1 MIRSKIV
8 RSEKAN
14 LVALFAVVIV
24 WLRAIAAAAVVIIVA
39 AVTIVAADY
48 DPVRQQ
54 CACVCMCIVSRHFI
68 DQYKIHC
75 ANSFQLIK
83 LCNIYDI
90 EFCLFSNAKLWRLF
104 CFFFTT
110 FRLCLFIFGVRLVF
124 SLLCLCVS
132 IPRSGTTWHSE
143 YQCMK

>member
-48 DPVRQQ
+48 GPVRQQ
-54 CACVCMCIVSRHFI
+54 CACVYVYR
-68 DQYKIHC
+68 
-75 ANSFQLIK
+75 
-83 LCNIYDI
+83 
-90 EFCLFSNAKLWRLF
+90 
-104 CFFFTT
+104 
-110 FRLCLFIFGVRLVF
+110 V
-124 SLLCLCVS
+124 
-132 IPRSGTTWHSE
+132 
-143 YQCMK
+143 